1 MSFHSKLVSFQ
12 CYQYGF
18 EAQPNFKT
26 ELETKMKCKK
36 LFELR
41 NCCLPEL
48 IRRLSHKHPARKTEY
63 NRLLKKSN
71 PEEECKKVEFA
82 VLKGKA
88 EASRN
93 YKPVDSSNRV
103 CNGKAHGN

>member
-1 MSFHSKLVSFQ
+1 
-12 CYQYGF
+12 
-18 EAQPNFKT
+18 
-26 ELETKMKCKK
+26 MKCKK

-48 IRRLSHKHPARKTEY
+48 IRQLSHKHPAKKNEY

-71 PEEECKKVEFA
+71 PEDECKKVELA
-82 VLKGKA
+82 VLKGKL

-93 YKPVDSSNRV
+93 YNPVDRTMALYLVVANSIDRHSPHKKKISQKPKKRFVSIVSCYIKN
-103 CNGKAHGN
+103 